1 MHPVYAAEE
10 IRAGERP
17 LLEAQTHDDELMLQA
32 AAAVAGVAREMLADR
47 PGEGRAGRVLV
58 LAGSGG
64 NGGDALYAAASLL
77 ADGHRA
83 EAVLLGSTAHAA
95 ALASFEDAGGVV
107 VDAARGLGGDV
118 HDLAIDGITGIGG
131 AGGLRPEAAGLV
143 AQLAAAGVPVLAV
156 DVPSGVAADSGA
168 ADGPHVE
175 ADRTVTFGGLRRAHV
190 LAPECGRVTLVD
202 IGLPGHGPAPLS
214 EQLRRLDRDVRV
226 GYVRALH
233 SVIDLPSLE
242 PGARDDKYTG
252 GVAGICAGGA
262 DYPGAAVLA
271 ATGAVRA
278 TSAMVRYAGSCRAEV
293 VRALPEVVAHD
304 DAASAGRVQAWA
316 CGPGRGT
323 GDAEAA
329 EVAEL
334 AGRAEPLVLDAD
346 ALTLLSEREDLRDAV
361 AARGARGARTVLTPH
376 RGEFARLAG
385 SLGGAVPDAAGDPV
399 AAVVA
404 MARTLRATVLLK
416 GRVTLV
422 AAPAAGTGDG
432 AGDGSGGAGIAADA
446 PVTVTAVDAETS
458 WAATPGSGD
467 VLTGVIAAWLARA
480 EAAGDASSVT
490 PRGTDP
496 VVVAAV
502 IHARAAEIAARTPA
516 GHAPA
521 SASLIADAVREAT
534 AAAAGGLR
542 AGEAGQ
548 AGQAGGANGGAALP
562 AGA

>member
-1 MHPVYAAEE
+1 MHPVYSVEE
-10 IRAGERP
+10 VRAGERP
-17 LLEAQTHDDELMLQA
+17 LLEAQAHPDELMLEA
-32 AAAVAGVAREMLADR
+32 AAAVADVAREMLADR

-64 NGGDALYAAASLL
+64 NGGDALYAAAKLL
-77 ADGHRA
+77 AEGHRA
-83 EAVLLGSTAHAA
+83 EAVLLGSTAHAT

-118 HDLAIDGITGIGG
+118 HDLAIDGIAGIGG
-131 AGGLRPEAAGLV
+131 SGGLRPEAAGLV
-143 AQLAAAGVPVLAV
+143 SQLTTAGVPMLAV

-168 ADGPHVE
+168 VDGPHVI

-202 IGLPGHGPAPLS
+202 IGLPGHGPAPLA
-214 EQLRRLDRDVRV
+214 EQLRMLEREVSV
-226 GYVRALH
+226 GYVRALR

-242 PGARDDKYTG
+242 PGERDDKYSG

-262 DYPGAAVLA
+262 DFPGAGVLA
-271 ATGAVRA
+271 TAGAVRA
-278 TSAMVRYAGSCRAEV
+278 TSAMVRHVGPCRAEV
-293 VRALPEVVAHD
+293 TRALPEVVAHD
-304 DAASAGRVQAWA
+304 DVASAGRLPARVA
-316 CGPGRGT
+316 GPGRGL
-323 GDAEAA
+323 GEAKAA
-329 EVAEL
+329 EIREL
-334 AGRAEPLVLDAD
+334 AGRGEPLVLDAD
-346 ALTLLSEREDLRDAV
+346 GLTLLAEREDLRDAV

-385 SLGGAVPDAAGDPV
+385 SLGGAVPAVETDPI

-422 AAPAAGTGDG
+422 AAPAAADG
-432 AGDGSGGAGIAADA
+432 AIAADA

-467 VLTGVIAAWLARA
+467 VLSGMLGAWLARA
-480 EAAGDASSVT
+480 AAAGDPSSAT

-496 VVVAAV
+496 VVVAAA

-534 AAAAGGLR
+534 AAAAHNAAPRTVRYDPVVGPGLGPS
-542 AGEAGQ
+542 APVAQ
-548 AGQAGGANGGAALP
+548 
-562 AGA
+562 